1 MGYVFNF
8 KDAIAY
14 EQWLYH
20 PRNKLFADLGKQL
33 MCDMLLPKQGET
45 LLDIGCGT
53 GSNLLS
59 FFEMGLE
66 VTGLDPSPYMLDI
79 ALKNVRNRAD
89 LHRGFAEDLP
99 FEDNTFN
106 YSCLVSTLEFVENPK
121 KAIEEVSRVT
131 KDRIF
136 IGVLNRY
143 AIKGIQIRVKGI
155 FIKTI
160 YNHAQFFSILE
171 LKKIIR
177 TILGDVPVS
186 WRTVSQFPPATN
198 KFTFWTE
205 KSNLVQKCPC
215 GSFIGIVVTLVPRFK
230 TMPLELKYRAKQTAG
245 AVTS

>member
-1 MGYVFNF
+1 MGYVFDFN
-8 KDAIAY
+8 DAIAY
-14 EQWLYH
+14 EQWLCH
-20 PRNKLFADLGKQL
+20 PRNKRFADLGKQL
-33 MCDMLLPKQGET
+33 MCDMLFPKQGET

-59 FFEMGLE
+59 FLEMGLE

-79 ALKNVRNRAD
+79 ASKNVRNRAD

-106 YSCLVSTLEFVENPK
+106 YSCLVTTLEFVENPK

-143 AIKGIQIRVKGI
+143 AIKGIQIRIKGI

-177 TILGDVPVS
+177 SILGDVPVC
-186 WRTVSQFPPATN
+186 WKTVSQFPLATN
-198 KFTFWTE
+198 KFTLWTE
-205 KSNLVQKCPC
+205 KSNLVQKCPF
-215 GSFIGIVVTLVPRFK
+215 GSFVGIVVTLVPRFK
-230 TMPLELKYRAKQTAG
+230 TRPLELKYRTKQTAG
-245 AVTS
+245 VVTS

>member
-1 MGYVFNF
+1 MGYVFDFN
-8 KDAIAY
+8 DAIAY
-14 EQWLYH
+14 EQWLCH
-20 PRNKLFADLGKQL
+20 PRNKRFADLGNQL

-59 FFEMGLE
+59 FLEMGLE

-143 AIKGIQIRVKGI
+143 AIKGIQMGADTLI
-155 FIKTI
+155 
-160 YNHAQFFSILE
+160 
-171 LKKIIR
+171 
-177 TILGDVPVS
+177 
-186 WRTVSQFPPATN
+186 SQ
-198 KFTFWTE
+198 
-205 KSNLVQKCPC
+205 
-215 GSFIGIVVTLVPRFK
+215 
-230 TMPLELKYRAKQTAG
+230 
-245 AVTS
+245 

>member
-1 MGYVFNF
+1 MGYVFDF
-8 KDAIAY
+8 RDAISY
-14 EQWLYH
+14 EQCLHH
-20 PRNKLFADLGKQL
+20 PRNKRFADVEKQL
-33 MCDMLLPKQGET
+33 MRDMLLPKRGET

-59 FFEMGLE
+59 FLEMGLE

-79 ALKNVRNRAD
+79 ASKNVRNRAD

-106 YSCLVSTLEFVENPK
+106 YSCLMTTLDFVEDPK

-143 AIKGIQIRVKGI
+143 AIKGIQLRVKGV

-171 LKKIIR
+171 LKKLIR
-177 TILGDVPVS
+177 SILGDVPVS
-186 WRTVSQFPPATN
+186 WRTVSQFPLVTS
-198 KFTFWTE
+198 KFTLWIE
-205 KSNLVQKCPC
+205 KSNIVQKCPF
-215 GSFIGIVVTLVPRFK
+215 GSFVGIVVTLVPRFR
-230 TMPLELKYRAKQTAG
+230 TRPLELKYRAKQTAR
-245 AVTS
+245 AVPS